1 MTKHEFA
8 QCIAFL
14 GASLDRQISAETHRA
29 WFLILGDMEKRELE
43 LAIVAVL
50 RGHKFS
56 GLPPVGLLL
65 QAAGASVGIVDADA
79 QAVLAWDTAFK
90 AISKHGG
97 YVSVKWDDPAIPA
110 AIETVAESWVTF
122 CGLETAELIR
132 FVKPKFIEAWKAHRA
147 AGTKGDVVSLGILA
161 RDASRLGYES
171 PEPLRIGEQA
181 PAVVGFLQEK
191 HAALP
196 SPDSPRRLTVAA
208 SLADRMTVPPE
219 ETVVVVDKPLKPPK
233 QPVEL
238 PSQEEWHG
246 RLEAQKRALEV
257 KYGLLEKVEA
267 E

>member
-43 LAIVAVL
+43 RAIVAVL

-65 QAAGASVGIVDADA
+65 QAAGAPVGIVDADA

-90 AISKHGG
+90 AISKHGA
-97 YVSVKWDDPAIPA
+97 YASVKWDDPAIPA

-147 AGTKGDVVSLGILA
+147 AGTKGDAVSLGILA
-161 RDASRLGYES
+161 RDASRIGWEP
-171 PEPLRIGEQA
+171 PEPLRIGE
-181 PAVVGFLQEK
+181 PIPSRIGCREVT
-191 HAALP
+191 ALP

-208 SLADRMTVPPE
+208 SLADKMALPPDE
-219 ETVVVVDKPLKPPK
+219 SVVVCDKPLKAPK

-257 KYGLLEKVEA
+257 KYGLLEKAATE
-267 E
+267 